1 MNKKSEWRSS
11 RPLGLAI
18 FLILVAILLIL
29 PISSRA
35 QEAGRLA
42 SLFTDTKALGI
53 GDLLTVIIVEDVSA
67 SNQSQLKTEESND
80 FSTGGGPGIGPLD
93 FIPLFK
99 ASGASSN
106 AYDGKGTNS
115 RSGSI
120 KGRMTVE
127 VVAARPNGDLAIQGT
142 RVMEINSEKEVMALT
157 GLVRRT
163 DVNPDNTVYS
173 YNIANAKITYTGKG
187 PGSEGSKPGLI
198 TRVLNWIF

>member
-1 MNKKSEWRSS
+1 MNRKLGWLNNRS
-11 RPLGLAI
+11 LAAGI
-18 FLILVAILLIL
+18 YLILVTLLL
-29 PISSRA
+29 VAPVSLRA
-35 QEAGRLA
+35 QESGRL
-42 SLFTDTKALGI
+42 STLFTDTKALSI
-53 GDLLTVIIVEDVSA
+53 GDLLTVLIVEDVQA
-67 SNQSQLKTEESND
+67 SNQTSMKTEESND
-80 FSTGGGPGIGPLD
+80 FSTGGGPGVGPLD

-99 ASGASSN
+99 AGGSSSN

-157 GLVRRT
+157 GLVRRA
-163 DVNPDNTVYS
+163 DVNSDNTVYS

-187 PGSEGSKPGLI
+187 PASQGSKPGLI